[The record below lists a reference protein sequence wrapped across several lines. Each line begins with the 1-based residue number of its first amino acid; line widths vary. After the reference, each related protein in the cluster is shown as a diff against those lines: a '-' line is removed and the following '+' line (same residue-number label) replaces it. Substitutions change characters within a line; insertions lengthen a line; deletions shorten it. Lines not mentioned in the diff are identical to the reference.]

1 MIHTEIDT
9 SKLEPGMKVKN
20 YKELC
25 KLLGVPVKTSDSKK
39 KQLREFEQYFKYHKY
54 GREFI
59 IDEIYETKVIKV
71 EQPKP
76 TDKRLKNPRNIYAKY
91 VQLILCYYLTKEDSN
106 GIIYMNKTDIYK
118 MLGLINKSFGSYEA
132 EKEFLEVF
140 NHITMDDIN
149 VVKTQAYAKMNSILN
164 KSLSSLRSKRLISY
178 FTVVILE
185 ETSGK
190 TRIASDEEIKKID
203 TIEHNILQEMGCTY
217 IWEIYEKKIYHEFY
231 QQVRREM
238 RKFGWEKAQR
248 KLKIIFTYEY
258 ILKEIENLD
267 IQLNKIQLNE
277 EFIKFLQQDIKNK
290 HEAFN
295 KKYVPPAFGTNSR
308 YLEAIKRPE
317 NCLYIIPKEECIK
330 KHELIAEAFIR
341 YINTD

>member
-1 MIHTEIDT
+1 
-9 SKLEPGMKVKN
+9 MKVKN

-25 KLLGVPVKTSDSKK
+25 ELLGLIPKAGNSKP
-39 KQLREFEQYFKYHKY
+39 KQLEGIGQYIKYHKY
-54 GREFI
+54 GRAFI
-59 IDEIYETKVIKV
+59 IDEVYETKVIKV

-91 VQLILCYYLTKEDSN
+91 IQLILCYYLTKEESD
-106 GIIYMNKTDIYK
+106 GVIYMNKTDIYK
-118 MLGLINKSFGSYEA
+118 MLGLINDSFGSYEA

-164 KSLSSLRSKRLISY
+164 KSLNSLRSKRLISY

-190 TRIASDEEIKKID
+190 RRPATDEEIKKID

-231 QQVRREM
+231 QRVNKEM
-238 RKFGWEKAQR
+238 KKSGWEKAQR
-248 KLKIIFTYEY
+248 KLKIIFTHEY
-258 ILKEIENLD
+258 ILKEIQNLD

-277 EFIKFLQQDIKNK
+277 EFIKFLQQDIQNK
-290 HEAFN
+290 HETFN

-308 YLEAIKRPE
+308 YLNAIKRPE
-317 NCLYIIPKEECIK
+317 NCLYVISKEECIK
-330 KHELIAEAFIR
+330 KHKIIAEAFIR